1 VAASTE
7 RRRRAAGRRTRST
20 DPSARCAARFYIR
33 AAFAL
38 GFSIIFSSGAAI
50 AETISPACPERPADA
65 TKVRDTA
72 KTWFRKGEALVKE
85 ELYAEAL
92 GAFNCSLRWFE
103 HPATMMNAARAA
115 ELAGNKAEALDLY
128 RRAVAATPEAG
139 KATWAQERIAALEK
153 ELGSA
158 TDPEKTPE
166 EKPEP
171 AIEPKPEPEPQIAP
185 KPEPS
190 PEKGSSEGGSMLL
203 APGYAAVVVGGVG
216 IVLGTVLAGLAAKA
230 KKDGEATSSYEVFKD
245 KQSKLEGMQTGAIVS
260 FAVGGAALVAGIVMI
275 AVGRKG
281 EKPSDT
287 PVYPGVG
294 GLAVGG
300 TF

>member
-1 VAASTE
+1 LRV
-7 RRRRAAGRRTRST
+7 
-20 DPSARCAARFYIR
+20 SARFSAW

-38 GFSIIFSSGAAI
+38 GFCIIFSSGTAI
-50 AETISPACPERPADA
+50 AETISPTCPERPADA

-85 ELYAEAL
+85 EMYAEAL

-139 KATWAQERIAALEK
+139 KATWAQDRIAALEK

-158 TDPEKTPE
+158 AAPEKTPG
-166 EKPEP
+166 EKQPV
-171 AIEPKPEPEPQIAP
+171 AAVEPKPEPKPEPQVAP
-185 KPEPS
+185 KPVQPA
-190 PEKGSSEGGSMLL
+190 EKDTGKGGSMLT
-203 APGYAAVVVGGVG
+203 APGYAALVVGGVG
-216 IVLGTVLAGLAAKA
+216 VVLGAVLAGLAAKA

-245 KQSKLEGMQTGAIVS
+245 KKNALEGMQTGAIVS
-260 FAVGGAALVAGIVMI
+260 FAVGGAALAAGIVMI

-281 EKPSDT
+281 EKPNDT
-287 PVYPGVG
+287 PAAVQVAVYPGVDG
-294 GLAVGG
+294 IVLEG

>member
-1 VAASTE
+1 
-7 RRRRAAGRRTRST
+7 
-20 DPSARCAARFYIR
+20 
-33 AAFAL
+33 
-38 GFSIIFSSGAAI
+38 
-50 AETISPACPERPADA
+50 
-65 TKVRDTA
+65 
-72 KTWFRKGEALVKE
+72 VKE

-92 GAFNCSLRWFE
+92 GAFNCSIRMFE

-115 ELAGNKAEALDLY
+115 ELAGNKVEALDLY

-158 TDPEKTPE
+158 AVAEKTPE

-171 AIEPKPEPEPQIAP
+171 AVEPKPEPKPEPQIAP
-185 KPEPS
+185 KPVQPS
-190 PEKGSSEGGSMLL
+190 ERGTGEGRSMLA

-216 IVLGTVLAGLAAKA
+216 VVLGAVLAGLAAKA
-230 KKDGEATSSYEVFKD
+230 KKDGEESSSYETFKD
-245 KQSKLEGMQTGAIVS
+245 KKNAMEGMQTGAVVG

-275 AVGRKG
+275 TVGRKG
-281 EKPSDT
+281 EKPSDN
-287 PVYPGVG
+287 PAAVEVAVYPSVE
-294 GLAVGG
+294 GLVVGG